1 MLLAALL
8 AARIAAAA
16 HDPRMVTCTGWWMC
30 VMWDADAASSAGGY
44 RTGSLYVAPG
54 DARNR
59 KRQAGRAEVCLVDRD
74 ADGMCVRVRAFP
86 LSLM

>member
-16 HDPRMVTCTGWWMC
+16 HDPRMVTYIGWWMC

-59 KRQAGRAEVCLVDRD
+59 KRQARGGVLWTEMQMVCV
-74 ADGMCVRVRAFP
+74 CVFALFRCP
-86 LSLM
+86 